1 MFFSILAIIHCFSST
16 SNDVQILTS
25 QILIK
30 QIHTTNDIPTF
41 LHIYT
46 HEGLRS
52 SNIRVCVKSIEILN
66 DLLTRAHQH
75 EDISPIFEI
84 LLQRLQDNQFRS
96 NYNQILLRA
105 IDHFRR
111 ILTADLLNAYL
122 DSYSPALKRLY
133 HTYVPQQIS
142 KEHDDET
149 DQTPRATVKVTH
161 AKENNNYSLT
171 GTVNLSQETQFIIF
185 F

>member
-1 MFFSILAIIHCFSST
+1 M
-16 SNDVQILTS
+16 QILTA

-52 SNIRVCVKSIEILN
+52 SNIRVCVKSIETLT
-66 DLLTRAHQH
+66 DLLTKAHQH

-96 NYNQILLRA
+96 NYNQILLRV

-122 DSYSPALKRLY
+122 ESYSPALKRLY
-133 HTYVPQQIS
+133 LTYVPQQIS
-142 KEHDDET
+142 KDHDDDT
-149 DQTPRATVKVTH
+149 DQTPRASLQV
-161 AKENNNYSLT
+161 KENNNNSFHT
-171 GTVNLSQETQFIIF
+171 GTTSFSKEITSFIFNLFARLWCFSYEW
-185 F
+185 